1 MDQLFRTI
9 TVRLSRPRWIDWL
22 VLKINGSI
30 KINRNLMKMN
40 VCVERL
46 YRTLT
51 DDWKC
56 LPVALDPGDVTV
68 RCGPTF
74 IKTRPMYEFRIVF
87 NDKLSYN
94 EAHNTTWHS
103 AGPKRMPNGISRRFS
118 ICSANPSLLA
128 ISPSLSALDGHPGS
142 IPLHSSALI
151 QNMLT
156 KCWLLKHSWT
166 QKRDIYNLPCFTM

>member
-30 KINRNLMKMN
+30 KIKTNLMKMN

-118 ICSANPSLLA
+118 ICSGNPSLLA
-128 ISPSLSALDGHPGS
+128 ISRHYRHWMA
-142 IPLHSSALI
+142 IPTVFLYTTVHWYRI
-151 QNMLT
+151 CWQNADYLNIHEP
-156 KCWLLKHSWT
+156 KKG
-166 QKRDIYNLPCFTM
+166 